1 MDAPGEPRIGSP
13 RISNQKA
20 GPAAYFLLRGE
31 GNSEDA
37 TSPAGSASFSP
48 VPVLHSPANACSY
61 RVATMML
68 AGLRVPDDDVREL
81 ARLVDEPTRSLLEKA
96 LAFGTVVLALTIED
110 RERLLWALDDA
121 RTDALA
127 ELRAVLLK
135 EHEGRVRDGLV

>member
-1 MDAPGEPRIGSP
+1 M
-13 RISNQKA
+13 A
-20 GPAAYFLLRGE
+20 GPAAYLLLRGE

-37 TSPAGSASFSP
+37 TSPASPASLIGRS
-48 VPVLHSPANACSY
+48 VLHPASNVCTLDA
-61 RVATMML
+61 MML
-68 AGLRVPDDDVREL
+68 AGLRVPDEDVREL

-127 ELRAVLLK
+127 ELRGVLLT
-135 EHEGRVRDGLV
+135 EHERRRREGLV